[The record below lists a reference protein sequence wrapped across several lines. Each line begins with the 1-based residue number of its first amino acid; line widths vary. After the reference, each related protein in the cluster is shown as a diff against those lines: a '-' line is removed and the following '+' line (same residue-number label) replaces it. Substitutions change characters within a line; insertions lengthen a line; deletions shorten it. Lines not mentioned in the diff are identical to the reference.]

1 MDGPQVILYLVARRP
16 YAIPLA
22 PVVLATG
29 TCFGTLISDKH
40 VLTKASCILEETRF
54 GPFWSKK
61 KWDVKSHMTK
71 VLAAKVID
79 FQDFSGHFRGNRPN
93 PF

>member
-16 YAIPLA
+16 HAIPLA

-54 GPFWSKK
+54 GPFWRKK

-79 FQDFSGHFRGNRPN
+79 FQDFSGDFRGNRPN